1 MRVAQINH
9 EIEKLSLEDMK
20 LSVSYDVDKQ
30 YDAFLL
36 RRELVGLREEQLATT
51 ELSLR
56 IAEQKFASGTLS
68 QFDFR
73 DVQISYFNAAVDL
86 LSARY
91 DLVMAHVDLLLT
103 TGMLLQETGK

>member
-1 MRVAQINH
+1 
-9 EIEKLSLEDMK
+9 MK

-36 RRELVGLREEQLATT
+36 RRELVGLREEQLATS

-73 DVQISYFNAAVDL
+73 DVRSVISTR
-86 LSARY
+86 LSICSPHA
-91 DLVMAHVDLLLT
+91 MIW
-103 TGMLLQETGK
+103 